1 MVIHFTE
8 LTFTTAQLIA
18 NKIRNTNS
26 SQSCKMNYQW
36 HHRNSEKKN
45 ICIYIRPEI
54 WAEKPYSNILLHGKW
69 NASDDHFVQ
78 GLLFFLCARMVCG
91 WVHKAPVKNQMRMKK
106 TNQQAN
112 KWNKEKRTPLNVSKQ
127 GIQYNH
133 TCHFFKFN

>member
-1 MVIHFTE
+1 MGRKAIFKYI
-8 LTFTTAQLIA
+8 IA
-18 NKIRNTNS
+18 WEMKRE
-26 SQSCKMNYQW
+26 W
-36 HHRNSEKKN
+36 
-45 ICIYIRPEI
+45 RPFC
-54 WAEKPYSNILLHGKW
+54 AG
-69 NASDDHFVQ
+69 VV
-78 GLLFFLCARMVCG
+78 GFFLCARMVCG